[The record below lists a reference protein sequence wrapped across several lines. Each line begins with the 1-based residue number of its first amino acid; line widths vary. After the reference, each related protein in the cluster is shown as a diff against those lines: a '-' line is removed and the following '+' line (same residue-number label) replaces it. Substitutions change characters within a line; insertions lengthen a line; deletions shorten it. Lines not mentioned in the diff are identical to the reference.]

1 MIYRK
6 ISERLQFLFLYDLL
20 EIKERNPMIHSDTLK
35 LIRTLNPLLIGSSS
49 YGIPCNDIDIL
60 ISVKATDVPAVE
72 ANLMR
77 LGFTR
82 NKPAAP
88 LIDPLVESSFSCGKF
103 DIQIATPE
111 NYRKKRKAHEV
122 ILKQR
127 LYVGKSKRQRY
138 MLYKSL
144 YNLM

>member
-1 MIYRK
+1 
-6 ISERLQFLFLYDLL
+6 
-20 EIKERNPMIHSDTLK
+20 MIHPEALK
-35 LIRTLNPLLIGSSS
+35 LIRTLNPLLIGSGS

-60 ISVKATDVPAVE
+60 ISVKPEDITGIE
-72 ANLMR
+72 SMLLR

-82 NKPAAP
+82 NKPVAP
-88 LIDPLVESSFSCGKF
+88 LIDPLVESSFSFGKF

-111 NYRKKRKAHEV
+111 NYKKKRKAHEV
-122 ILKQR
+122 ILRQR

-144 YNLM
+144 YELM

>member
-1 MIYRK
+1 
-6 ISERLQFLFLYDLL
+6 
-20 EIKERNPMIHSDTLK
+20 MIHSEALK

-60 ISVKATDVPAVE
+60 ISVKPEDIPGIEST
-72 ANLMR
+72 LLR

-82 NKPAAP
+82 NKPVAP

-111 NYRKKRKAHEV
+111 NYKKKRKAHEV
-122 ILKQR
+122 ILRQR
-127 LYVGKSKRQRY
+127 LYVGMSKHERY

-144 YNLM
+144 YELM

>member
-1 MIYRK
+1 
-6 ISERLQFLFLYDLL
+6 
-20 EIKERNPMIHSDTLK
+20 MIHPEALK

-60 ISVKATDVPAVE
+60 ISVKPEDITGIE
-72 ANLMR
+72 SMLLR
-77 LGFTR
+77 LGFTK
-82 NKPAAP
+82 NKPVAP

-122 ILKQR
+122 ILRQR

-144 YNLM
+144 YELM